1 MTSELAEKIP
11 EATKMSCQRSL
22 YFDIETKD
30 ESSTGRENENR
41 TALLDGVAVQETNFG
56 PVCDLNTSV
65 KHASSGSMSL
75 PEGTEAPDTFSQST
89 SPGAKSKENPTG
101 KKKRVRR
108 KMNKTSAPS
117 TQMTGELTTE
127 KMCEL
132 AKPTC
137 KSSINFDKGGGEESS
152 AVKENATIHLSKENE
167 VTDGTNPDGPL
178 TEDTE
183 ATKSSSRMPHE
194 AKPKKSPSVKRQYVR
209 RSGLNKSSTPTEVS
223 GDLPGKVMQES
234 AITCRMSIN
243 FDRGANDESSADREH
258 GTVHPCKETGAEV
271 QEIDVGLADD
281 IQTFMNP
288 AVENNYLS
296 FCNNEQTPTVHPCKE
311 TAAVM
316 QEVDVGIS
324 YDMKTF
330 MKQATENNYMSFCS
344 NEQTSSTSPSQTI
357 PLGDKPKEKLTGNKY
372 ERRKRL
378 NKSPPICQTKI
389 TGELTG
395 PMIPDSKETPMR
407 RFSDF
412 DMGTEDESSAH
423 RQILN
428 VHIGDAV
435 EEIPVGLAYNKDTWM
450 KQALHS
456 YMPLPEVA
464 QAPSTCPSK
473 GNHPEAKPKENPDGE
488 KKCVRKKRS
497 KMTSTP
503 TKRTGEL
510 TEPIM
515 SEPTTTSCRMSI
527 NFDKGGRDE
536 SYMCN
541 ESLTS
546 DQNTLVK
553 EILHNYT
560 SLSEKTQPPST
571 CLPDS
576 NPPEA
581 KQNARNENKRK
592 GLATAEDGNISN
604 SQVSTIKLQMVGCER
619 EHAGT
624 IEHAHNSSM
633 NLIGAHYNGLAS
645 YQSKFPLQFPNIQK
659 KRRTEKG
666 KTSNSHI
673 TSYVITENGV
683 PLIFTPEDA
692 QMHPY
697 ASNYNSWMYDF
708 GYNAPV
714 FPIINESRENYIH
727 NTQTFDEFRLSLRR
741 VTEQS
746 QLPAETSNYNSLT
759 RIRNFIEPNY
769 TANQLDFSDQQTIR
783 DAERPQT
790 CTDVLVEDMPVSC
803 VKKKRNRKISAL
815 SSSAHPNTDQN
826 QMQQY
831 HDVALGNHHL
841 ALGKSSGI
849 STKYLIFVLNVD
861 NILYIS
867 KENLYN
873 VILHC
878 RYCSRRKA
886 KENVY

>member
-1 MTSELAEKIP
+1 MRRKGLNTSTTQTEVTSELAEKTP

-22 YFDIETKD
+22 NFDIGSKD
-30 ESSTGRENENR
+30 ESSTGRENENP
-41 TALLDGVAVQETNFG
+41 TALLDGVAVQETNLG

-75 PEGTEAPDTFSQST
+75 PEDTQAPDTSSQST
-89 SPGAKSKENPTG
+89 SPGEKSKENPTG

-117 TQMTGELTTE
+117 TEMTGELTTE

-132 AKPTC
+132 AEPTS
-137 KSSINFDKGGGEESS
+137 KSSINFDKGGVEESS

-167 VTDGTNPDGPL
+167 VTDGTNPDVPL
-178 TEDTE
+178 TEDTQ

-194 AKPKKSPSVKRQYVR
+194 AKPKKSPGVKRQYVR

-223 GDLPGKVMQES
+223 GDLPGKVMPES
-234 AITCRMSIN
+234 AITSCRMSIN
-243 FDRGANDESSADREH
+243 SDRGANDESSADREN
-258 GTVHPCKETGAEV
+258 GTVHSCKKTGAEI
-271 QEIDVGLADD
+271 QEIDVGLSDD

-330 MKQATENNYMSFCS
+330 MNQATESNYMSFCS
-344 NEQTSSTSPSQTI
+344 NGQTSSTSPSQTN
-357 PLGDKPKEKLTGNKY
+357 PLGDKSKEKLTGNKY

-378 NKSPPICQTKI
+378 NRSPICQTKM

-395 PMIPDSKETPMR
+395 PMMPDSKETPMR

-412 DMGTEDESSAH
+412 DMGTEDESSAC
-423 RQILN
+423 RQVLN

-435 EEIPVGLAYNKDTWM
+435 EETPAGLAYNKDTWM

-456 YMPLPEVA
+456 YMPLPEDA

-473 GNHPEAKPKENPDGE
+473 GNHPGAKPKENSDGE

-503 TKRTGEL
+503 TKRTGGL

-515 SEPTTTSCRMSI
+515 SDPTTISCKMSI

-553 EILHNYT
+553 EILHYCA
-560 SLSEKTQPPST
+560 SLSENTQPPST
-571 CLPDS
+571 CLPES
-576 NPPEA
+576 NPPGE

-624 IEHAHNSSM
+624 IEHADNSSM
-633 NLIGAHYNGLAS
+633 NLIGAHYNGLTS

-673 TSYVITENGV
+673 TSSVITENGA
-683 PLIFTPEDA
+683 PLIFAPEDA

-697 ASNYNSWMYDF
+697 ASNYNSWMYGF

-714 FPIINESRENYIH
+714 FPIINEYRENYIH

-741 VTEQS
+741 VTEKS
-746 QLPAETSNYNSLT
+746 QFPAETSDYNSLT

-769 TANQLDFSDQQTIR
+769 TANQLDFSDQQAMR

-790 CTDVLVEDMPVSC
+790 CIDVLVEDVPVSS
-803 VKKKRNRKISAL
+803 VKKKQNRKRSAL

-826 QMQQY
+826 QMQQC
-831 HDVALGNHHL
+831 HNVALGNHHL

-849 STKYLIFVLNVD
+849 STKYLIFML
-861 NILYIS
+861 IT
-867 KENLYN
+867 
-873 VILHC
+873 
-878 RYCSRRKA
+878 
-886 KENVY
+886 